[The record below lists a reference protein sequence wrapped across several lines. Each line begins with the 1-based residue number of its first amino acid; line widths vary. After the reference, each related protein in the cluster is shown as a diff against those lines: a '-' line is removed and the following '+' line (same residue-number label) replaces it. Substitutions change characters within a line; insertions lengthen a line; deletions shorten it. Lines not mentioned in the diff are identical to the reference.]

1 MEYISPKKRT
11 IGLNLC
17 IGVFYC
23 LGSVITPWMAVFLGH
38 WKRYLLATILPA
50 LTVPFFYF
58 VIPESAQWL
67 ISNKQ
72 LDRAIESFKKIAKFN
87 GKHLD
92 DEFVEEFRANAQL
105 AYGMKPTE
113 VSSNSFIGLF
123 KTKRLRRLTLIL
135 FFKS

>member
-23 LGSVITPWMAVFLGH
+23 LGSVITPWLAVFLGH
-38 WKRYLLATILPA
+38 WKHYLLATILPA
-50 LTVPFFYF
+50 LIVPFFYY

-92 DEFVEEFRANAQL
+92 DEFVEEFRANALL
-105 AYGMKPTE
+105 AYAVKPNGTASNNIIGM
-113 VSSNSFIGLF
+113 F